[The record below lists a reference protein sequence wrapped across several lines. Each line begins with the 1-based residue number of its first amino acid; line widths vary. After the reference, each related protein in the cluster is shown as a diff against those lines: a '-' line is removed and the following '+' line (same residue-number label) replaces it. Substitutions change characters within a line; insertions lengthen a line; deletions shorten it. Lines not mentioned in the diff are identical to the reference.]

1 MSAIEAVTAGIK
13 DLADGTLRVSFDIE
27 PRYAQEAYAL
37 FGSRGACVAIAALT
51 QQATTAIAQAEA
63 IQKAPPLTGLALL
76 AVQWCK
82 EPKFWE
88 WLTQLNEVSGFLTKV
103 TFITELRAKQW
114 ILFKCGIDSRKE
126 LNTNAES
133 AEKFNYWFRE
143 PYMEWLKNN

>member
-37 FGSRGACVAIAALT
+37 FGSRGSSVAIAALT
-51 QQATTAIAQAEA
+51 QQATTALAQAEA
-63 IQKAPPLTGLALL
+63 VQNAPALTGLALL

-88 WLTQLNEVSGFLTKV
+88 WLNTKCGDVTALTNENDVKLY
-103 TFITELRAKQW
+103 
-114 ILFKCGIDSRKE
+114 ILAICGIDSRKE
-126 LNTNAES
+126 LNTSKLAERR
-133 AEKFNYWFRE
+133 FNRFIRE
-143 PYMEWLKNN
+143 PYMEWLKDQE

>member
-37 FGSRGACVAIAALT
+37 FGSRGSSVAIAALT
-51 QQATTAIAQAEA
+51 QQATTALAQAEVV
-63 IQKAPPLTGLALL
+63 QKAPPLTGLALL

-82 EPKFWE
+82 EPKFWQ
-88 WLTQLNEVSGFLTKV
+88 WLNGMKYGDLYIKNDKD
-103 TFITELRAKQW
+103 AKNYICVICNIQ
-114 ILFKCGIDSRKE
+114 SRVE
-126 LNTNAES
+126 LNSDKS
-133 AEKFNYWFRE
+133 AADKFNRFIRE

>member
-37 FGSRGACVAIAALT
+37 FGSRGSSVAIAALT

-63 IQKAPPLTGLALL
+63 VQKAPPLTGLALL

-88 WLTQLNEVSGFLTKV
+88 WLSEKYQQAILGENEAKNC
-103 TFITELRAKQW
+103 TFGL
-114 ILFKCGIDSRKE
+114 L
-126 LNTNAES
+126 
-133 AEKFNYWFRE
+133 
-143 PYMEWLKNN
+143 